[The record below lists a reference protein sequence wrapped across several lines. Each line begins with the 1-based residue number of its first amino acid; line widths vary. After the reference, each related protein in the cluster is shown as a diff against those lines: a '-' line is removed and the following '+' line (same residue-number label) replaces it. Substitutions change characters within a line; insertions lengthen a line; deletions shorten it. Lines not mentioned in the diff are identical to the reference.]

1 MNDSLAKSLTF
12 LFVAV
17 FVTHGGLGR
26 STGTMTIAEIDKLNR
41 FQEPGIEGEMSEL
54 LWSGRVYACLATLPS
69 QFDHTIDHFSQL
81 EVSKG
86 VLSSITPV
94 HYSDPSEISAGH
106 KRSQRGGDVTV
117 FGADV
122 TAEFLRANDLKVM

>member
-1 MNDSLAKSLTF
+1 LPYLC
-12 LFVAV
+12 VAV

-41 FQEPGIEGEMSEL
+41 FGEPGVEGGMSEL
-54 LWSGRVYACLATLPS
+54 LWSGRAYACLATL
-69 QFDHTIDHFSQL
+69 QLQLDHSIHQNTKL
-81 EVSKG
+81 EVSKC
-86 VLSSITPV
+86 VLISITPL
-94 HYSDPSEISAGH
+94 HYTDPSEISAGH
-106 KRSQRGGDVTV
+106 KQNQRGGDTTV

>member
-1 MNDSLAKSLTF
+1 MPF

-26 STGTMTIAEIDKLNR
+26 STGTMTIAEIDKLDR
-41 FQEPGIEGEMSEL
+41 FEEPGIEGGMSEL
-54 LWSGRVYACLATLPS
+54 LWSGKVYACLATL
-69 QFDHTIDHFSQL
+69 QLQLDHSIDHITQL

-86 VLSSITPV
+86 VLISITPL
-94 HYSDPSEISAGH
+94 HYTDPSEISAGH
-106 KRSQRGGDVTV
+106 KQSQRGGDTTV

-122 TAEFLRANDLKVM
+122 TAEFLRANDLKVT